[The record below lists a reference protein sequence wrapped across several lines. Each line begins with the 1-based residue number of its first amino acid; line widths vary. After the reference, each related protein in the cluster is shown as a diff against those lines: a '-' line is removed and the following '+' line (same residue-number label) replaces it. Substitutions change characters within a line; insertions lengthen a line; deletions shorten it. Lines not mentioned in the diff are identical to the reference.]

1 MLFFTSPE
9 SQAAGAQPCEQG
21 GVAGKGWT
29 TSAGDATALGR
40 VLLLYELAEA
50 SAVPEVPLLAASG
63 DAGEAAQLAQRRL
76 QTELCNSRGFWPG
89 LLPRGWAARTP
100 QHWFSEGI

>member
-29 TSAGDATALGR
+29 TSAGDVTALGR